1 MYKLYEE
8 IIDEIKKT
16 NMCDIC
22 LSENNISVQ
31 KLGLS
36 ELENMIKNFKRIRAS
51 KLTLIQKK

>member
-22 LSENNISVQ
+22 LAEDNISVQ
-31 KLGLS
+31 KLALADM
-36 ELENMIKNFKRIRAS
+36 ENTIRNCKKAKTG
-51 KLTLIQKK
+51 KLAVAVKK